1 MLQIIRKISSGIIT
15 TILAIMMI
23 VTIVAVIA
31 NQATEG
37 KWNVFG
43 YQIKTVLS
51 GSMEP
56 AFQTGSIIVIESK
69 EDRTQFQNGD
79 IITFYNSNG
88 VIISHRVKKVINNGA
103 QYITKGDNNNGADLE
118 PVLAENIIGQY
129 TGITVPYVGYV
140 ISFATSKEGA
150 FLLMIVP
157 GALLLC
163 YSFIII
169 RRVFREIENMN
180 GKNPEVSNNR

>member
-69 EDRTQFQNGD
+69 EDPTQFQNGD

-103 QYITKGDNNNGADLE
+103 QYLTKGDNNNGADLE

-163 YSFIII
+163 YSIIII